1 MNWMEAALLIL
12 GIGAFVASFIIP
24 EKKNND
30 EKMQEID
37 VEVIRKLIEKEME
50 KLFSDLKQEMK
61 HVQKQKKSQASYTN
75 PYKSVQVSDGTYLD
89 SKN

>member
-37 VEVIRKLIEKEME
+37 V
-50 KLFSDLKQEMK
+50 F
-61 HVQKQKKSQASYTN
+61 
-75 PYKSVQVSDGTYLD
+75 D
-89 SKN
+89 SCNNLQ